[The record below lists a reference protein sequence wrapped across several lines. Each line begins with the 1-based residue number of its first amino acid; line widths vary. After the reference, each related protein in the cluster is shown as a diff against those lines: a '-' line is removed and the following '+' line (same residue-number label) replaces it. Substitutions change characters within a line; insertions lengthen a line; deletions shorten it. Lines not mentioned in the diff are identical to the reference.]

1 MGLSARAC
9 SLLRNS
15 IGSKSPPLGFS
26 LGGICVFFLGGLV
39 SITTMKGR
47 DFMIHIY
54 CETCDCWDSFPSG
67 GSHHCGS
74 DTAVSQDEMNARGQ
88 LAMSADWSDDSDY

>member
-1 MGLSARAC
+1 MF
-9 SLLRNS
+9 
-15 IGSKSPPLGFS
+15 P
-26 LGGICVFFLGGLV
+26 LGGLV
-39 SITTMKGR
+39 STTTEKVGVV
-47 DFMIHIY
+47 MIHIY

-67 GSHHCGS
+67 GSHKCGS